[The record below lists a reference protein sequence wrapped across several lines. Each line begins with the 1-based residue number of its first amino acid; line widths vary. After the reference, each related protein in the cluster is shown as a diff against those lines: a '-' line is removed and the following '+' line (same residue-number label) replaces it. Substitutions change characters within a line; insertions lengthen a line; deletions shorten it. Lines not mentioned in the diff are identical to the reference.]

1 MESGESLVGV
11 PMLRRNQKSQRLLS
25 QLFHHPPPPPPPPPP
40 PITLSGLPDEVTP
53 SQNDVSSPSPC
64 GEYHQCV
71 ISSVEPGTIKYIDAN
86 CEMSEL
92 EDTDGFRAHEFYLI
106 TDFRVRKCN
115 PTDDTDDF
123 RSKTSENLY
132 RTNLNWALVS
142 WLLIGPW

>member
-1 MESGESLVGV
+1 MPRKKRSGIGRK
-11 PMLRRNQKSQRLLS
+11 PRRSANVTTQPKKPTPSEPVVS
-25 QLFHHPPPPPPPPPP
+25 PPSPP

-53 SQNDVSSPSPC
+53 SQNDVGSPSPC

-106 TDFRVRKCN
+106 TDCRVRKCN

-142 WLLIGPW
+142 